1 MPIVLKGKKNNIEL
15 QVPGCSGGGSS
26 SAVSSVNGQ
35 TGDVVIDVPSKVSQL
50 ENDAG
55 YLTQHQSLDA
65 LATKEALNSG
75 LAAKQDKLTAGANI
89 TIENNVIS
97 ASGSGIGGTSNHAE
111 LSNLDFAHSGHTGF
125 ASTEDIPTKLSQLE
139 NDSQFITS
147 ASVPT
152 KVSQLANDKNYA
164 TTSQIPTKI
173 SQLDNDESYLTS
185 TTADA
190 QGYVKQTELDK
201 KQDKLTAG
209 TGIIIS
215 DNNTITATTTYT
227 LPIAGQGQLGGVA
240 LYGHKDETNVY
251 NNDFAINQSNG
262 IIEMRPAEKVISK
275 PNTMDQATYAT
286 YVRDFHLG
294 GVKLKPES
302 LLTVDDDGYID
313 VYTAGLKSEIV
324 PTNVSA
330 FTNDAGYITGE
341 AIPTVPTKVSELQ
354 NDSNFITNSDIPT
367 NVSAFTNDAGYL
379 TEHQNLDAYATKTEL
394 ATGLAEK
401 QATLT
406 AGANITI
413 ENNVISASA
422 SGGGEPDAYI
432 KSASVSG
439 NTLTLTNKDDTTVAF
454 TPSGSGSETYPYYK
468 IVNNREATE
477 TIAES
482 IDINKYTASSVSG
495 FSFYG
500 ATPATKKRLGTIVP
514 GTGLEIP
521 DNNQG
526 HLNLLTASTTQ
537 LGGVK
542 VDGSSITANNDGVIS
557 AHFDVPETPVA
568 STTQTGVVKVGDGL
582 SVAEDGT
589 LTNNVNTYIQ
599 SAFVST
605 ENNSLTLTDNSS
617 NHIIFAPSKPPTNY
631 LSSASVSGNTLTIYS
646 NSGSDI
652 VFTPSTSGGSGGSG
666 GGVSGYQFTS
676 SQTFSDTDKAR
687 LKEAFDNKNI
697 YMTIDGLSVLRI
709 MSFPNKFCY
718 IVINPNGAGN
728 NRVLVYAVDIDSN
741 RDITSSTF
749 TLFMSYYLA
758 GSNYELSGDI
768 LTSGNYSEYIS
779 FDNSWQI
786 TTDLNESNLYNA
798 KELIIFFKNTQY
810 GMTQQYYNFS
820 CDLQGNTGTTL
831 GSSFINDT
839 FRLPDTANPPSSWY
853 YDWYYNGSGIYIQ
866 NYDVDCSCV
875 LLYKT

>member
-15 QVPGCSGGGSS
+15 QVPVCSGGGSG
-26 SAVSSVNGQ
+26 VSSVNGQ
-35 TGDVVIDVPSKVSQL
+35 TGVVVLDIPSKVSEL

-55 YLTQHQSLDA
+55 YLTEHQSLDA
-65 LATKEALNSG
+65 LATKEALNNG

-139 NDSQFITS
+139 NDSEFITS
-147 ASVPT
+147 ASIPT
-152 KVSQLANDKNYA
+152 KVSQLENDKNYA

-173 SQLDNDESYLTS
+173 SQLDNDKSYLTS

-209 TGIIIS
+209 SGITIS
-215 DNNTITATTTYT
+215 ANNTITATTTYT

-240 LYGHKDETNVY
+240 LYGHKDETDVY

-275 PNTMDQATYAT
+275 PDTMDQATYAN

-294 GVKLKPES
+294 GVKLKPTS

-324 PTNVSA
+324 PTNV
-330 FTNDAGYITGE
+330 G
-341 AIPTVPTKVSELQ
+341 
-354 NDSNFITNSDIPT
+354 
-367 NVSAFTNDAGYL
+367 AFTNDAGYL

-422 SGGGEPDAYI
+422 SGGEPDAYI

-454 TPSGSGSETYPYYK
+454 TPSGGGGSETYPYYK
-468 IVNNREATE
+468 IVGNTETTE
-477 TIAES
+477 TIAQS
-482 IDINKYTASSVSG
+482 IAINKYTASGASG
-495 FSFYG
+495 FSFQG
-500 ATPATKKRLGTIVP
+500 AVPATKKRSGTIIP

-542 VDGSSITANNDGVIS
+542 VDGSSITVNDDGVIS

-605 ENNSLTLTDNSS
+605 EHNSLRLTDNSN
-617 NHIIFAPSKPPTNY
+617 NHIIFAPPKPPTNY
-631 LSSASVSGNTLTIYS
+631 LSSASVSGNTLTIHS
-646 NSGSDI
+646 NSGGDI
-652 VFTPSTSGGSGGSG
+652 VFTPSTSGGSG

-697 YMTIDGLSVLRI
+697 YMTIDGLSVLRF
-709 MSFPNKFCY
+709 MPFPNKFCY
-718 IVINPNGAGN
+718 IVINPNGAGQ

-749 TLFMSYYLA
+749 TLFMSYYLV
-758 GSNYELSGDI
+758 GSQNELSGNI
-768 LTSGNYSEYIS
+768 LTSDNYSEYIS
-779 FDNSWQI
+779 ISGNNWNITNDASNS
-786 TTDLNESNLYNA
+786 DLYNA
-798 KELIIFFKNTQY
+798 KEIYIMYMYSSYIGQSYLRFDY
-810 GMTQQYYNFS
+810 DAS
-820 CDLQGNTGTTL
+820 GTTL
-831 GSSFINDT
+831 GDRNGVEFLLDNDDVG
-839 FRLPDTANPPSSWY
+839 RLKMM
-853 YDWYYNGSGIYIQ
+853 YNGTTITFDGGTIIKIF
-866 NYDVDCSCV
+866 
-875 LLYKT
+875 YKI

>member
-15 QVPGCSGGGSS
+15 QVPVCSGGGSG
-26 SAVSSVNGQ
+26 VSSVNGQ
-35 TGDVVIDVPSKVSQL
+35 TGVVVLDIPSKVSEL

-55 YLTQHQSLDA
+55 YLTEHQSLDA
-65 LATKEALNSG
+65 LATKEALNNG

-139 NDSQFITS
+139 NDSEFITS
-147 ASVPT
+147 ASIPT
-152 KVSQLANDKNYA
+152 KVSQLENDKNYA

-173 SQLDNDESYLTS
+173 SQLDNDKSYLTS

-209 TGIIIS
+209 SGITIS

-240 LYGHKDETNVY
+240 LYGHKDETDVY

-275 PNTMDQATYAT
+275 PDTMDQATYAN

-294 GVKLKPES
+294 GVKLKPTS

-324 PTNVSA
+324 PTNV
-330 FTNDAGYITGE
+330 G
-341 AIPTVPTKVSELQ
+341 
-354 NDSNFITNSDIPT
+354 
-367 NVSAFTNDAGYL
+367 AFTNDAGYL

-422 SGGGEPDAYI
+422 SGGEPDAYI

-454 TPSGSGSETYPYYK
+454 TPSGGGGSETYPYYK
-468 IVNNREATE
+468 IVGNTETTE
-477 TIAES
+477 TIAQS
-482 IDINKYTASSVSG
+482 IAINKYTASGASG
-495 FSFYG
+495 FSFQG
-500 ATPATKKRLGTIVP
+500 AVPATKKRSGTIIP

-542 VDGSSITANNDGVIS
+542 VDGSSITVNDDGVIS

-605 ENNSLTLTDNSS
+605 EHNSLRLTDNSN
-617 NHIIFAPSKPPTNY
+617 NHIIFAPPKPPTNY
-631 LSSASVSGNTLTIYS
+631 LSSASVSGNTLTIHS
-646 NSGSDI
+646 NSGGDI
-652 VFTPSTSGGSGGSG
+652 VFTPSTSGGSG

-697 YMTIDGLSVLRI
+697 YMTIDGLSVLRF
-709 MSFPNKFCY
+709 MPFPNKFCY
-718 IVINPNGAGN
+718 IVINPNGAGQ

-749 TLFMSYYLA
+749 TLFMSYYLV
-758 GSNYELSGDI
+758 GSQNELSGNI
-768 LTSGNYSEYIS
+768 LTSDNYSEYIS
-779 FDNSWQI
+779 ISGNNWNITNDASNS
-786 TTDLNESNLYNA
+786 DLYNA
-798 KELIIFFKNTQY
+798 KEIYIMYMYSSYIGQSYLRFDY
-810 GMTQQYYNFS
+810 DAS
-820 CDLQGNTGTTL
+820 GTTL
-831 GSSFINDT
+831 GDRNGVEFLLDNDDVG
-839 FRLPDTANPPSSWY
+839 RLKMM
-853 YDWYYNGSGIYIQ
+853 YNGTTITFDGGTIIKIF
-866 NYDVDCSCV
+866 
-875 LLYKT
+875 YKI

>member
-1 MPIVLKGKKNNIEL
+1 MPIVLKGKKDNIEL
-15 QVPGCSGGGSS
+15 KVPGCSGGEG
-26 SAVSSVNGQ
+26 AVVSVNGQ
-35 TGDVVIDVPSKVSQL
+35 TGIVVLDIPSKVSEL

-55 YLTQHQSLDA
+55 YLTEHQSLDT
-65 LATKEALNSG
+65 LATKEALNDG

-139 NDSQFITS
+139 NDSAFITS

-152 KVSQLANDKNYA
+152 KVSELQNDKNYA

-173 SQLDNDESYLTS
+173 SQLDNDENYLTS

-190 QGYVKQTELDK
+190 QGYVREAELNK
-201 KQDKLTAG
+201 KQDKLIAG
-209 TGIIIS
+209 SGITIS

-240 LYGHKDETNVY
+240 LYGYKDETDVY
-251 NNDFAINQSNG
+251 KNDFTINQSNG
-262 IIEMRPAEKVISK
+262 IIEMRPAEKIISK
-275 PNTMDQATYAT
+275 PDTMDQAGYAN
-286 YVRDFHLG
+286 YVKNFHLG

-324 PTNVSA
+324 PTNVGA
-330 FTNDAGYITGE
+330 FTNDAGYITEE
-341 AIPTVPTKVSELQ
+341 AIPTVPTKVSELE

-367 NVSAFTNDAGYL
+367 NVSYFTNDAGYL

-394 ATGLAEK
+394 ATGLAGK

-413 ENNVISASA
+413 ENNVISAS
-422 SGGGEPDAYI
+422 GGSGEPDAYI

-439 NTLTLTNKDDTTVAF
+439 NTLTLTNKDDTTVVF
-454 TPSGSGSETYPYYK
+454 TPSGGGGSTTYPYYK
-468 IVNNREATE
+468 IVDYTE
-477 TIAES
+477 TTETNAGYIN
-482 IDINKYTASSVSG
+482 INKYTAQSASG
-495 FSFYG
+495 FSFSE
-500 ATPATKKRLGTIVP
+500 AIPATKKRFGTIVP

-542 VDGSSITANNDGVIS
+542 VDGSSITVNDDGVIS

-605 ENNSLTLTDNSS
+605 ENNSLRLVDNSYKE
-617 NHIIFAPSKPPTNY
+617 IIFAPPKPPTIY
-631 LSSASVSGNTLTIYS
+631 LSSASVSGNTLTIH
-646 NSGSDI
+646 NSSGEDI
-652 VFTPSTSGGSGGSG
+652 VFMPSTSGGSG
-666 GGVSGYQFTS
+666 GGVSGYAFTT

-697 YMTIDGLSVLRI
+697 YMTIDRFSVLRF

-718 IVINPNGAGN
+718 IVMNPNGAGY
-728 NRVLVYAVDIDSN
+728 NRVFVYAVDIDSN
-741 RDITSSTF
+741 RNITSSTF
-749 TLFMSYYLA
+749 TLLMSYYLV
-758 GSNYELSGDI
+758 GSQYEPSGDI
-768 LTSGNYSEYIS
+768 LTSNNYSEYIS

-786 TTDLNESNLYNA
+786 TTDLNDSNLYNA

-810 GMTQQYYNFS
+810 GATQQYYNFS

-831 GSSFINDT
+831 GSSFINEI

-853 YDWYYNGSGIYIQ
+853 YDWYYAGSGIEIL
-866 NYDVDCSCV
+866 NRDVDCSCV

>member
-15 QVPGCSGGGSS
+15 QVPGCSGGEG
-26 SAVSSVNGQ
+26 AVTSVNGQ
-35 TGDVVIDVPSKVSQL
+35 TGVVVLDIPSKVSEL

-55 YLTQHQSLDA
+55 YLTEHQSLDA
-65 LATKEALNSG
+65 LATKEALNDG

-125 ASTEDIPTKLSQLE
+125 ASTEDIPRKLSQLE
-139 NDSQFITS
+139 NDSEFITS

-152 KVSQLANDKNYA
+152 KVSQLENDKNYA

-209 TGIIIS
+209 SGITIS

-227 LPIAGQGQLGGVA
+227 LPIAGQGKLGGVA
-240 LYGHKDETNVY
+240 LYGHKDETDVY

-275 PNTMDQATYAT
+275 PDTMDQATYAN

-294 GVKLKPES
+294 GVKLKPTS

-324 PTNVSA
+324 PTNVGA
-330 FTNDAGYITGE
+330 FTNDAGYITE
-341 AIPTVPTKVSELQ
+341 KAIPTVPTKVSELE

-367 NVSAFTNDAGYL
+367 NVSYFTNDAGYL

-394 ATGLAEK
+394 TTGLAEK

-413 ENNVISASA
+413 ENNVISASGG
-422 SGGGEPDAYI
+422 GGGEPDAYI

-454 TPSGSGSETYPYYK
+454 TPSGGGGSETYPYYK
-468 IVNNREATE
+468 IVGNTETTE
-477 TIAES
+477 TIAQS
-482 IDINKYTASSVSG
+482 ISINKYTASGASG
-495 FSFYG
+495 FSFQG
-500 ATPATKKRLGTIVP
+500 AVPATKKRSGTIIP

-542 VDGSSITANNDGVIS
+542 VDGSSITANDDGVIS
-557 AHFDVPETPVA
+557 AHFDIPETPVA

-589 LTNNVNTYIQ
+589 LTNNVNTYIK

-605 ENNSLTLTDNSS
+605 QDNSLTLTDNSS
-617 NHIIFAPSKPPTNY
+617 NHIIFAPPKPPTNY
-631 LSSASVSGNTLTIYS
+631 LSSASVSGNTLTIHS
-646 NSGSDI
+646 NSGGDI
-652 VFTPSTSGGSGGSG
+652 VFTPSTSGGSGG
-666 GGVSGYQFTS
+666 GVSGYHFTT
-676 SQTFSDTDKAR
+676 SQTFSDADKAR

-697 YMTIDGLSVLRI
+697 YMTIDGLSVLRF
-709 MSFPNKFCY
+709 MPFPNKFCY
-718 IVINPNGAGN
+718 IVINPNGVGY

-749 TLFMSYYLA
+749 TLFMSYYLV
-758 GSNYELSGDI
+758 SSQNELSGNI
-768 LTSGNYSEYIS
+768 LTSDNYSEYIS
-779 FDNSWQI
+779 VSGNDWNITNDVSNS
-786 TTDLNESNLYNA
+786 ELYNA
-798 KELIIFFKNTQY
+798 KEIYIMYMY
-810 GMTQQYYNFS
+810 GSYIGQSYLRFDYDAS
-820 CDLQGNTGTTL
+820 GTTL
-831 GSSFINDT
+831 GDRNGVEFLLDNDDVG
-839 FRLPDTANPPSSWY
+839 RLKMM
-853 YDWYYNGSGIYIQ
+853 YNGTTITFDGGTIIKI
-866 NYDVDCSCV
+866 
-875 LLYKT
+875 LYKT

>member
-15 QVPGCSGGGSS
+15 QVPVCSGGGSG
-26 SAVSSVNGQ
+26 VSSVNGQ
-35 TGDVVIDVPSKVSQL
+35 TGAVVLDIPSKVSEL

-55 YLTQHQSLDA
+55 YLTEHQSLDA
-65 LATKEALNSG
+65 LATKEALNDG

-125 ASTEDIPTKLSQLE
+125 ASTEDIPRKLSQLE
-139 NDSQFITS
+139 NDSEFITS

-152 KVSQLANDKNYA
+152 KVSQLENDKNYA

-209 TGIIIS
+209 SGITIS

-227 LPIAGQGQLGGVA
+227 LPIAGQGKLGGVA
-240 LYGHKDETNVY
+240 LYGHKDETDVY

-275 PNTMDQATYAT
+275 PDTMDQATYAN

-294 GVKLKPES
+294 GVKLKPTS

-324 PTNVSA
+324 PTNVS
-330 FTNDAGYITGE
+330 Y
-341 AIPTVPTKVSELQ
+341 
-354 NDSNFITNSDIPT
+354 
-367 NVSAFTNDAGYL
+367 FTNDAGYL

-454 TPSGSGSETYPYYK
+454 TPSGGGGSETYPYYK
-468 IVNNREATE
+468 IVGNTETTE
-477 TIAES
+477 TIAQS
-482 IDINKYTASSVSG
+482 IAINKYTASGTSG
-495 FSFYG
+495 FSFQG
-500 ATPATKKRLGTIVP
+500 AVPATKKRSGTIIP

-542 VDGSSITANNDGVIS
+542 VDGSSITVNDDGVIS

-589 LTNNVNTYIQ
+589 LTNNVNTYIK
-599 SAFVST
+599 SALVNT
-605 ENNSLTLTDNSS
+605 QDNSLTLTDNSS
-617 NHIIFAPSKPPTNY
+617 NHIIFAPPKPPTNY
-631 LSSASVSGNTLTIYS
+631 LSSASVSGNTLTIHP
-646 NSGSDI
+646 NSGGDI
-652 VFTPSTSGGSGGSG
+652 VFTPSTSGGSGG
-666 GGVSGYQFTS
+666 GVGGYQFKT

-697 YMTIDGLSVLRI
+697 YMTIDGLSVLRF

-728 NRVLVYAVDIDSN
+728 NRVLIYAVDIDSN

-758 GSNYELSGDI
+758 GSQNELSGNI
-768 LTSGNYSEYIS
+768 LTSDNYSEYIS
-779 FDNSWQI
+779 VSGNDWNITSDASNS
-786 TTDLNESNLYNA
+786 DLYNA
-798 KELIIFFKNTQY
+798 KEIYIMYMYSSYIGQSYLRFDY
-810 GMTQQYYNFS
+810 DAS
-820 CDLQGNTGTTL
+820 GTTL
-831 GSSFINDT
+831 GDRNGVEFLLDNDDVG
-839 FRLPDTANPPSSWY
+839 RLKMM
-853 YDWYYNGSGIYIQ
+853 YNGTTITFDAGTIIKIF
-866 NYDVDCSCV
+866 
-875 LLYKT
+875 YKT

>member
-15 QVPGCSGGGSS
+15 QVPVCSGGGSG
-26 SAVSSVNGQ
+26 VSSVNGQ
-35 TGDVVIDVPSKVSQL
+35 TGVVVLDIPSKVSEL

-55 YLTQHQSLDA
+55 YLTEHQSLDA
-65 LATKEALNSG
+65 LATKEALNDG

-139 NDSQFITS
+139 NDSEFITS
-147 ASVPT
+147 ASIPT
-152 KVSQLANDKNYA
+152 KVSQLENDKSYA

-209 TGIIIS
+209 SGIIIS
-215 DNNTITATTTYT
+215 DNNTITASTTYT

-240 LYGHKDETNVY
+240 LYGYKDETDVY

-275 PNTMDQATYAT
+275 PDTMDWASYAN

-294 GVKLKPES
+294 GVKLKPTS

-324 PTNVSA
+324 PTNVGA

-341 AIPTVPTKVSELQ
+341 AIPTVPTKVSELE

-367 NVSAFTNDAGYL
+367 NVSYFTNDAGYL

-394 ATGLAEK
+394 ATGLDGK

-422 SGGGEPDAYI
+422 SGGEPDAYI

-454 TPSGSGSETYPYYK
+454 TPSGGGGSQTYPYYK
-468 IVNNREATE
+468 IVNYTEATE
-477 TIAES
+477 TSADS
-482 IDINKYTASSVSG
+482 ISINKYIDAGSASG
-495 FSFYG
+495 FGITG
-500 ATPATKKRLGTIVP
+500 AMPATKKRLGTIVP

-542 VDGSSITANNDGVIS
+542 VDGSSITANDDGVIS
-557 AHFDVPETPVA
+557 AHFDIPETPVA

-605 ENNSLTLTDNSS
+605 EDNSLTLTDNSN
-617 NHIIFAPSKPPTNY
+617 NHIIFAPPKPPTNY
-631 LSSASVSGNTLTIYS
+631 LSSASVSGNTLTIHS
-646 NSGSDI
+646 NSGGDI
-652 VFTPSTSGGSGGSG
+652 VFTPSTSGGSGG
-666 GGVSGYQFTS
+666 GVSGYHFTT

-697 YMTIDGLSVLRI
+697 YMTIDGLSVLRF

-749 TLFMSYYLA
+749 TLFMSYYLV
-758 GSNYELSGDI
+758 GSQNELSGNI
-768 LTSGNYSEYIS
+768 LTSDNYSEYIS
-779 FDNSWQI
+779 VGGNDWNI
-786 TTDLNESNLYNA
+786 TYDASSSDLYNA
-798 KELIIFFKNTQY
+798 KEIYIMYMYSSYIGQSYLRFDY
-810 GMTQQYYNFS
+810 DAS
-820 CDLQGNTGTTL
+820 GTTL
-831 GSSFINDT
+831 GDRNGVEFLLDNDDVG
-839 FRLPDTANPPSSWY
+839 RIKIM
-853 YDWYYNGSGIYIQ
+853 YNGTTITFDGGTIIKI
-866 NYDVDCSCV
+866 
-875 LLYKT
+875 LYKI

>member
-313 VYTAGLKSEIV
+313 IYTAGLKSEIV

-454 TPSGSGSETYPYYK
+454 TPSGGGGGS
-468 IVNNREATE
+468 
-477 TIAES
+477 
-482 IDINKYTASSVSG
+482 YTLPQAS
-495 FSFYG
+495 Y
-500 ATPATKKRLGTIVP
+500 
-514 GTGLEIP
+514 
-521 DNNQG
+521 
-526 HLNLLTASTTQ
+526 ST

-542 VDGSSITANNDGVIS
+542 VVSNTSPYNNYDIGRITISDNGVLYIKDELDERPNDLGEGKQYALLFIGKDISGGTNYQRRVPYIRQQGDYYPLPFRAGTAINISNQGIISVDTTQVSANNGI
-557 AHFDVPETPVA
+557 P
-568 STTQTGVVKVGDGL
+568 
-582 SVAEDGT
+582 
-589 LTNNVNTYIQ
+589 
-599 SAFVST
+599 
-605 ENNSLTLTDNSS
+605 
-617 NHIIFAPSKPPTNY
+617 
-631 LSSASVSGNTLTIYS
+631 
-646 NSGSDI
+646 
-652 VFTPSTSGGSGGSG
+652 SG
-666 GGVSGYQFTS
+666 GGYPQILIKNTVKDYDTS
-676 SQTFSDTDKAR
+676 WSSLPD
-687 LKEAFDNKNI
+687 LLNYYGI
-697 YMTIDGLSVLRI
+697 GS
-709 MSFPNKFCY
+709 
-718 IVINPNGAGN
+718 
-728 NRVLVYAVDIDSN
+728 SN
-741 RDITSSTF
+741 WS
-749 TLFMSYYLA
+749 
-758 GSNYELSGDI
+758 
-768 LTSGNYSEYIS
+768 
-779 FDNSWQI
+779 I
-786 TTDLNESNLYNA
+786 TTSLYEGNLYNA
-798 KELIIFFKNTQY
+798 KELVIFWQDNGSNRHQTY
-810 GMTQQYYNFS
+810 LNVGSDYS
-820 CDLQGNTGTTL
+820 GNSGLTW
-831 GSSFINDT
+831 GSSNWLNASIYLD
-839 FRLPDTANPPSSWY
+839 S
-853 YDWYYNGSGIYIQ
+853 YDDYNGAYIT
-866 NYDVDCSCV
+866 YDGSSVSASNCSIDAIC
-875 LLYKT
+875 YKT

>member
-15 QVPGCSGGGSS
+15 QVPVCSGGGSG
-26 SAVSSVNGQ
+26 VSSVNGQ
-35 TGDVVIDVPSKVSQL
+35 TGVVVLDIPSKVSEL

-55 YLTQHQSLDA
+55 YLTEHQSLDV
-65 LATKEALNSG
+65 LATKEALNDG

-125 ASTEDIPTKLSQLE
+125 ASTEDIPRKLSQLE
-139 NDSQFITS
+139 
-147 ASVPT
+147 
-152 KVSQLANDKNYA
+152 NDKNYA

-173 SQLDNDESYLTS
+173 SQLDNDKSYLTS

-209 TGIIIS
+209 SGITIS

-227 LPIAGQGQLGGVA
+227 LPIAGQGKLGGVA
-240 LYGHKDETNVY
+240 LYGHKDETDVY

-275 PNTMDQATYAT
+275 PDTMDQATYAN

-294 GVKLKPES
+294 GVKLKPTS

-324 PTNVSA
+324 PTNVS
-330 FTNDAGYITGE
+330 Y
-341 AIPTVPTKVSELQ
+341 
-354 NDSNFITNSDIPT
+354 
-367 NVSAFTNDAGYL
+367 FTNDAGYL

-413 ENNVISASA
+413 ENNVISASG
-422 SGGGEPDAYI
+422 GGGEPDAYI

-454 TPSGSGSETYPYYK
+454 TPSGGGGSETYPYYK
-468 IVNNREATE
+468 IVGNTETTE
-477 TIAES
+477 TIAQS
-482 IDINKYTASSVSG
+482 ININKYTASGASG
-495 FSFYG
+495 FSFQG
-500 ATPATKKRLGTIVP
+500 AVPATKKRSGTIIP

-542 VDGSSITANNDGVIS
+542 VDGSSITVNDDGVIS

-605 ENNSLTLTDNSS
+605 QDNSLTLTDNSS
-617 NHIIFAPSKPPTNY
+617 NHIIFAPPKPPTNY
-631 LSSASVSGNTLTIYS
+631 LSGASVSGNTLTIHS
-646 NSGSDI
+646 NSGGDI
-652 VFTPSTSGGSGGSG
+652 VFTPSTSGGSGG
-666 GGVSGYQFTS
+666 GVSGYQFTT

-697 YMTIDGLSVLRI
+697 YMTIDGFTVLRF

-728 NRVLVYAVDIDSN
+728 NRVFVYAVDIDSN

-749 TLFMSYYLA
+749 TLFMSYYLV
-758 GSNYELSGDI
+758 GSQNELSGNI
-768 LTSGNYSEYIS
+768 LTSDNYSEYIS
-779 FDNSWQI
+779 VSGNDWNITYDASNS
-786 TTDLNESNLYNA
+786 DLYNA
-798 KELIIFFKNTQY
+798 KEIYIMYMYSSYIGQSYLRFDY
-810 GMTQQYYNFS
+810 DAS
-820 CDLQGNTGTTL
+820 GTTL
-831 GSSFINDT
+831 GDRNGVEFLLDNDDVD
-839 FRLPDTANPPSSWY
+839 RVKMM
-853 YDWYYNGSGIYIQ
+853 YNGTTITFDGGTILKI
-866 NYDVDCSCV
+866 
-875 LLYKT
+875 LYKT

>member
-1 MPIVLKGKKNNIEL
+1 MPIVLKGKKDNIEL
-15 QVPGCSGGGSS
+15 KVPGCSGGEG
-26 SAVSSVNGQ
+26 AVVSVNGQ
-35 TGDVVIDVPSKVSQL
+35 TGIVVLDIPSKVSEL

-55 YLTQHQSLDA
+55 YLTEHQSLDA
-65 LATKEALNSG
+65 LATKEALNDG

-139 NDSQFITS
+139 NDSAFITS

-152 KVSQLANDKNYA
+152 KVSELQNDKNYA
-164 TTSQIPTKI
+164 TTSQIPTKV

-185 TTADA
+185 TSADA

-209 TGIIIS
+209 SGITIS

-240 LYGHKDETNVY
+240 LYGHKDETDVY
-251 NNDFAINQSNG
+251 SNDFTINQSNG
-262 IIEMRPAEKVISK
+262 IIEMRPAEKVPSK
-275 PNTMDQATYAT
+275 PDTMDQASYAN

-294 GVKLKPES
+294 GVKLKPTS

-324 PTNVSA
+324 PTNVGA
-330 FTNDAGYITGE
+330 FTNDAGYITEE

-454 TPSGSGSETYPYYK
+454 TPSGGGGSETYPYYK
-468 IVNNREATE
+468 IVNYIEATE
-477 TIAES
+477 TSADGIA
-482 IDINKYTASSVSG
+482 INKYTSAGSASG
-495 FSFYG
+495 FSLYG
-500 ATPATKKRLGTIVP
+500 AVPATKKRLGTIAP

-542 VDGSSITANNDGVIS
+542 VDGSSITVNDDGVIS

-589 LTNNVNTYIQ
+589 LTNNVNTYIK

-605 ENNSLTLTDNSS
+605 EENSLRLTDNS
-617 NHIIFAPSKPPTNY
+617 NNQIIFAPPKPPTNY
-631 LSSASVSGNTLTIYS
+631 LSGASVSGNTLTIFQ
-646 NSGSDI
+646 NSGGNI
-652 VFTPSTSGGSGGSG
+652 VFTPSTSGGSGG
-666 GGVSGYQFTS
+666 GVSGYHFTT
-676 SQTFSDTDKAR
+676 SQIFSDADKAH
-687 LKEAFDNKNI
+687 LQEIYTNQNI
-697 YMTIDGLSVLRI
+697 YMTIDNDTVVRVFSMGAKRAFATLH
-709 MSFPNKFCY
+709 C
-718 IVINPNGAGN
+718 NGN
-728 NRVLVYAVDIDSN
+728 TDTTVKVYTVDISN
-741 RDITSSTF
+741 DGSITSSSF
-749 TLFMSYYLA
+749 SFLLNYYLV
-758 GSNYELSGDI
+758 GSNYSISADL
-768 LTSGNYSEYIS
+768 LTSENWMQYIS
-779 FDNSWQI
+779 ISGNDWNATNDASNS
-786 TTDLNESNLYNA
+786 DLYNA
-798 KELIIFFKNTQY
+798 KEMIIVY
-810 GMTQQYYNFS
+810 MHSSYIQQSYLRFDYDAS
-820 CDLQGNTGTTL
+820 GTTL
-831 GSSFINDT
+831 GDRNNVQFILDND
-839 FRLPDTANPPSSWY
+839 DVDKVIMS
-853 YDWYYNGSGIYIQ
+853 YNGVSVDVSGGIIIKIF
-866 NYDVDCSCV
+866 
-875 LLYKT
+875 YKT

>member
-15 QVPGCSGGGSS
+15 QVPGCSGGGSG
-26 SAVSSVNGQ
+26 VSSVNGQ
-35 TGDVVIDVPSKVSQL
+35 TGVVVLDIPSKVSEL

-65 LATKEALNSG
+65 LATKEALNNG

-97 ASGSGIGGTSNHAE
+97 ASSSGIGGTSNHAE

-173 SQLDNDESYLTS
+173 SQLDNDENYLTS
-185 TTADA
+185 TTANA
-190 QGYVKQTELDK
+190 QGYVKKAELDK

-209 TGIIIS
+209 SGITIS
-215 DNNTITATTTYT
+215 ENNIITASTTYT
-227 LPIAGQGQLGGVA
+227 LPIAGQGQLGGVS
-240 LYGHKDETNVY
+240 LYGHKGETNVY

-275 PNTMDQATYAT
+275 PDTMDQASYAN

-294 GVKLKPES
+294 GVKLKPTS

-324 PTNVSA
+324 PTNVSS
-330 FTNDAGYITGE
+330 FTNDAGYITEE

-454 TPSGSGSETYPYYK
+454 TPSGGSSLPAPQYEFDLLYYK
-468 IVNNREATE
+468 
-477 TIAES
+477 
-482 IDINKYTASSVSG
+482 
-495 FSFYG
+495 
-500 ATPATKKRLGTIVP
+500 
-514 GTGLEIP
+514 
-521 DNNQG
+521 
-526 HLNLLTASTTQ
+526 
-537 LGGVK
+537 
-542 VDGSSITANNDGVIS
+542 
-557 AHFDVPETPVA
+557 
-568 STTQTGVVKVGDGL
+568 
-582 SVAEDGT
+582 
-589 LTNNVNTYIQ
+589 
-599 SAFVST
+599 
-605 ENNSLTLTDNSS
+605 NNSVQWANIYT
-617 NHIIFAPSKPPTNY
+617 IFSDHGLDIGALSKIKWNAKEP
-631 LSSASVSGNTLTIYS
+631 
-646 NSGSDI
+646 
-652 VFTPSTSGGSGGSG
+652 
-666 GGVSGYQFTS
+666 TS
-676 SQTFSDTDKAR
+676 S
-687 LKEAFDNKNI
+687 E
-697 YMTIDGLSVLRI
+697 
-709 MSFPNKFCY
+709 
-718 IVINPNGAGN
+718 
-728 NRVLVYAVDIDSN
+728 
-741 RDITSSTF
+741 
-749 TLFMSYYLA
+749 
-758 GSNYELSGDI
+758 
-768 LTSGNYSEYIS
+768 
-779 FDNSWQI
+779 
-786 TTDLNESNLYNA
+786 LYNA
-798 KELIIFFKNTQY
+798 KELAFIIKNTNEEY
-810 GMTQQYYNFS
+810 ASFYYNFS
-820 CDLQGNTGTTL
+820 FFNSIWGETTL
-831 GSSFINDT
+831 GQSWSNINFYYQVGNET
-839 FRLPDTANPPSSWY
+839 GFWY
-853 YDWYYNGSGIYIQ
+853 YDGSQLVFPADKQPIL
-866 NYDVDCSCV
+866 VA
-875 LLYKT
+875 YKI

>member
-15 QVPGCSGGGSS
+15 QVPVCSGGGSG
-26 SAVSSVNGQ
+26 VSSVNGQ
-35 TGDVVIDVPSKVSQL
+35 TGVVVLDIPSKVSEL

-55 YLTQHQSLDA
+55 YLTEHQSLDA
-65 LATKEALNSG
+65 LATKEALNNG

-125 ASTEDIPTKLSQLE
+125 ASTEDIPTKVSQLE
-139 NDSQFITS
+139 
-147 ASVPT
+147 
-152 KVSQLANDKNYA
+152 NDKNYA

-173 SQLDNDESYLTS
+173 SQLDNDKSYLTS

-209 TGIIIS
+209 SGIIIS

-227 LPIAGQGQLGGVA
+227 LPIAGQGKLGGVA
-240 LYGHKDETNVY
+240 LYGHKDETDVY

-275 PNTMDQATYAT
+275 PDTMDQATYAN

-294 GVKLKPES
+294 GVKLKPTS

-324 PTNVSA
+324 PTNVS
-330 FTNDAGYITGE
+330 Y
-341 AIPTVPTKVSELQ
+341 
-354 NDSNFITNSDIPT
+354 
-367 NVSAFTNDAGYL
+367 FTNDAGYL

-454 TPSGSGSETYPYYK
+454 TPSGGGGSETYPYYK
-468 IVNNREATE
+468 IVDYTEATE
-477 TIAES
+477 TNASS
-482 IDINKYTASSVSG
+482 IYINKYIDAGSASG
-495 FSFYG
+495 FSFQE
-500 ATPATKKRLGTIVP
+500 AMPATKKRLGTIAP

-542 VDGSSITANNDGVIS
+542 VDGSSITVNDNGVIS

-589 LTNNVNTYIQ
+589 LTNNVNTYIK

-605 ENNSLTLTDNSS
+605 EGNSLTLTDNSY
-617 NHIIFAPSKPPTNY
+617 NQIIFAPPKPPTNY
-631 LSSASVSGNTLTIYS
+631 LSSASVSGNTLTIHS
-646 NSGSDI
+646 NSGGDI
-652 VFTPSTSGGSGGSG
+652 VFTPSTSGGSG

-697 YMTIDGLSVLRI
+697 YMTIDGLTVLRF
-709 MSFPNKFCY
+709 MPFPNKFCY
-718 IVINPNGAGN
+718 IVINPNGAGY

-749 TLFMSYYLA
+749 TLFMSYYLV
-758 GSNYELSGDI
+758 GSQNELPGTI
-768 LTSGNYSEYIS
+768 LTSDNYSDYIS

-810 GMTQQYYNFS
+810 GVTQQYYNFS

-839 FRLPDTANPPSSWY
+839 FRLPNTANPPSQWY
-853 YDWYYNGSGIYIQ
+853 YDWYYTGSGIYIA

>member
-15 QVPGCSGGGSS
+15 QVPGCSGGEG
-26 SAVSSVNGQ
+26 AVTSVNGQ
-35 TGDVVIDVPSKVSQL
+35 TGVVVLDIPSKVSEL

-55 YLTQHQSLDA
+55 YLTEHQSLDA
-65 LATKEALNSG
+65 LATKEALNDG

-139 NDSQFITS
+139 NDSEFITS
-147 ASVPT
+147 ASIPT

-173 SQLDNDESYLTS
+173 SQLDNDKSYLTS

-209 TGIIIS
+209 SGIIIS

-275 PNTMDQATYAT
+275 PDTMDQAAYAN

-294 GVKLKPES
+294 GVKLKPTS

-324 PTNVSA
+324 PTNVS
-330 FTNDAGYITGE
+330 Y
-341 AIPTVPTKVSELQ
+341 
-354 NDSNFITNSDIPT
+354 
-367 NVSAFTNDAGYL
+367 FTNDAGYL

-413 ENNVISASA
+413 ENNVISAS
-422 SGGGEPDAYI
+422 GGGGGSEPDAYI

-454 TPSGSGSETYPYYK
+454 TPSGGGLENLTDTTEGGLKSKDASSAGKDSLAIGYNAKAPK
-468 IVNNREATE
+468 IFSFAFGKQAEVVDVNNDNNASGIAIGHLCTSNSCGGVAIGYVSKAYARGKMNSGQCNMAIGYECKAGVE
-477 TIAES
+477 GKGDSYNLALNYATIAQGNS
-482 IDINKYTASSVSG
+482 SLACGQNTKTLGSYGSFAQGRSTTATHASQHVE
-495 FSFYG
+495 
-500 ATPATKKRLGTIVP
+500 GTFNI
-514 GTGLEIP
+514 L
-521 DNNQG
+521 D
-526 HLNLLTASTTQ
+526 ASTEQAYNKGTY
-537 LGGVK
+537 
-542 VDGSSITANNDGVIS
+542 
-557 AHFDVPETPVA
+557 AHI
-568 STTQTGVVKVGDGL
+568 VGN
-582 SVAEDGT
+582 GT
-589 LTNNVNTYIQ
+589 
-599 SAFVST
+599 S
-605 ENNSLTLTDNSS
+605 
-617 NHIIFAPSKPPTNY
+617 
-631 LSSASVSGNTLTIYS
+631 SSALSNAYTLDWQGN
-646 NSGSDI
+646 G
-652 VFTPSTSGGSGGSG
+652 
-666 GGVSGYQFTS
+666 
-676 SQTFSDTDKAR
+676 TF
-687 LKEAFDNKNI
+687 
-697 YMTIDGLSVLRI
+697 
-709 MSFPNKFCY
+709 
-718 IVINPNGAGN
+718 AGT
-728 NRVLVYAVDIDSN
+728 
-741 RDITSSTF
+741 ITSSTGADYAEF
-749 TLFMSYYLA
+749 FEWMDGNPDNEDRIGYIVALNGNKIELANSVDDVLGICSGTAMVLGDSAEWNWNKRYLTDDFGRVLYSDYNIEHPA
-758 GSNYELSGDI
+758 TYDNEGEI
-768 LTSGNYSEYIS
+768 LDDAWTEHIHVPTPNPAYDASQTYIRRSERPE
-779 FDNSWQI
+779 WQI
-786 TTDLNESNLYNA
+786 VGLMGKLYVRDNGTCVVNGYAGVSNGIAIKSDN
-798 KELIIFFKNTQY
+798 KTNMRVMERV
-810 GMTQQYYNFS
+810 
-820 CDLQGNTGTTL
+820 
-831 GSSFINDT
+831 NDT
-839 FRLPDTANPPSSWY
+839 VIR
-853 YDWYYNGSGIYIQ
+853 
-866 NYDVDCSCV
+866 V
-875 LLYKT
+875 LLK

>member
-15 QVPGCSGGGSS
+15 QVPGCSGGGGSGG
-26 SAVSSVNGQ
+26 VSSVNGQ
-35 TGDVVIDVPSKVSQL
+35 TGDVVIDVPSKVSEL

-65 LATKEALNSG
+65 LATKEALNNG

-97 ASGSGIGGTSNHAE
+97 ASGSGIGGTSNHSE

-125 ASTEDIPTKLSQLE
+125 ASTEDIPTKLSQLQ

-173 SQLDNDESYLTS
+173 SQLDNDKSYLTS

-209 TGIIIS
+209 SGIIIS

-251 NNDFAINQSNG
+251 SNDFTINQSNG

-275 PNTMDQATYAT
+275 PDTMDQATYT
-286 YVRDFHLG
+286 NYVKDFHLG
-294 GVKLKPES
+294 GIKLKPTS

-324 PTNVSA
+324 PTNVGA
-330 FTNDAGYITGE
+330 FTNDAGYITQE

-413 ENNVISASA
+413 ENNVISAS
-422 SGGGEPDAYI
+422 GGGSEPDAYI

-439 NTLTLTNKDDTTVAF
+439 NTLTLTNKDNTTVAF
-454 TPSGSGSETYPYYK
+454 TPSGGGGLENLTD
-468 IVNNREATE
+468 T
-477 TIAES
+477 AEGGLKGK
-482 IDINKYTASSVSG
+482 DASSAGRYSLAIGYSAKAPQIYSLAFGWKAEV
-495 FSFYG
+495 
-500 ATPATKKRLGTIVP
+500 V
-514 GTGLEIP
+514 
-521 DNNQG
+521 N
-526 HLNLLTASTTQ
+526 
-537 LGGVK
+537 
-542 VDGSSITANNDGVIS
+542 ANNDNSDGGIAIGHLCTSNSCGGVAIGVDS
-557 AHFDVPETPVA
+557 KAYSRGRMNSGECNMAIGHRCKAGVDGKSDSYNIALNNTTIAQGNSSLACGQDTKTLGSYGSFAQGRSTTATHASQHVEGTFNILDA
-568 STTQTGVVKVGDGL
+568 STEEAYNKGTYAHIVGNGTSPSAL
-582 SVAEDGT
+582 SNAYTLDWQGNGT
-589 LTNNVNTYIQ
+589 
-599 SAFVST
+599 
-605 ENNSLTLTDNSS
+605 
-617 NHIIFAPSKPPTNY
+617 FAGT
-631 LSSASVSGNTLTIYS
+631 
-646 NSGSDI
+646 
-652 VFTPSTSGGSGGSG
+652 
-666 GGVSGYQFTS
+666 
-676 SQTFSDTDKAR
+676 
-687 LKEAFDNKNI
+687 
-697 YMTIDGLSVLRI
+697 
-709 MSFPNKFCY
+709 
-718 IVINPNGAGN
+718 
-728 NRVLVYAVDIDSN
+728 
-741 RDITSSTF
+741 ITSSTGADYAEF
-749 TLFMSYYLA
+749 FEWMDGNPDNEDRIGYIVALNGNKIELANSVDDVLGICSGTAMVLGDSAEWNWNKRYLTDDFGRVLYSDYNIEHPA
-758 GSNYELSGDI
+758 TYDNEGEI
-768 LTSGNYSEYIS
+768 LDDAWTEHIHVPTPNPAYDASKTYIRRSERPE
-779 FDNSWQI
+779 WQI
-786 TTDLNESNLYNA
+786 VGLMGKLYVRDNGTCVVNGYAGVSNGIAIKSDN
-798 KELIIFFKNTQY
+798 KTNMRVMER
-810 GMTQQYYNFS
+810 
-820 CDLQGNTGTTL
+820 
-831 GSSFINDT
+831 INDT
-839 FRLPDTANPPSSWY
+839 VIR
-853 YDWYYNGSGIYIQ
+853 
-866 NYDVDCSCV
+866 V
-875 LLYKT
+875 LLK

>member
-15 QVPGCSGGGSS
+15 QVPGCSGGGSG
-26 SAVSSVNGQ
+26 VTSVNGQ
-35 TGDVVIDVPSKVSQL
+35 TGVVVLDIPSKVSEL

-55 YLTQHQSLDA
+55 YLTEHQSLDA
-65 LATKEALNSG
+65 LATKEALNDG

-125 ASTEDIPTKLSQLE
+125 ASTEDIPTKLSQLA
-139 NDSQFITS
+139 NDSEFITS
-147 ASVPT
+147 ASIPT
-152 KVSQLANDKNYA
+152 KVSQLENDKNYA

-173 SQLDNDESYLTS
+173 SQLDNDKSYLTS

-209 TGIIIS
+209 SGITIS

-240 LYGHKDETNVY
+240 LYGHKDETDVY
-251 NNDFAINQSNG
+251 SNDFAINQSNG

-275 PNTMDQATYAT
+275 PDTMDQAAYAN

-294 GVKLKPES
+294 GVKLKPTS

-324 PTNVSA
+324 PTNVGS
-330 FTNDAGYITGE
+330 FTNDAGYITEE
-341 AIPTVPTKVSELQ
+341 AIPTVPTKVSELE

-367 NVSAFTNDAGYL
+367 NVSYFTNDAGYL

-413 ENNVISASA
+413 ENNVISASG
-422 SGGGEPDAYI
+422 GGGEPDAYI

-454 TPSGSGSETYPYYK
+454 TPSGGGGSETYPYYK
-468 IVNNREATE
+468 IVGNTETTE
-477 TIAES
+477 TIAQS
-482 IDINKYTASSVSG
+482 IAINKYTASGASG
-495 FSFYG
+495 FSLQG
-500 ATPATKKRLGTIVP
+500 AVPATKKRSGTIIP

-542 VDGSSITANNDGVIS
+542 VDGSSITVNDDGVIS

-599 SAFVST
+599 SASVST
-605 ENNSLTLTDNSS
+605 QDNSLTLTDNSN
-617 NHIIFAPSKPPTNY
+617 NHIIFAPPKPPTNY
-631 LSSASVSGNTLTIYS
+631 LSSASVSGNTLTIHS
-646 NSGSDI
+646 NSGGDI
-652 VFTPSTSGGSGGSG
+652 VFTPSTSGGSGG
-666 GGVSGYQFTS
+666 GVSGYQFTT

-697 YMTIDGLSVLRI
+697 YMTIDGLSVLRF

-749 TLFMSYYLA
+749 TLFMSYYLVDA
-758 GSNYELSGDI
+758 QNQLSGNI
-768 LTSGNYSEYIS
+768 LTSDNYNEYIS
-779 FDNSWQI
+779 VSGNDWNITYDVSNS
-786 TTDLNESNLYNA
+786 DLYNA
-798 KELIIFFKNTQY
+798 KEIYIMYMYSSYIGQSYLRFDY
-810 GMTQQYYNFS
+810 DAS
-820 CDLQGNTGTTL
+820 GTTL
-831 GSSFINDT
+831 GDRNGVEFLLDNDDVG
-839 FRLPDTANPPSSWY
+839 RLKMM
-853 YDWYYNGSGIYIQ
+853 YNGTTITFDGGTIIKI
-866 NYDVDCSCV
+866 
-875 LLYKT
+875 LYKF

>member
-15 QVPGCSGGGSS
+15 QVPGCSGGEG
-26 SAVSSVNGQ
+26 AVTSVNGQ
-35 TGDVVIDVPSKVSQL
+35 TGVVVLDIPSKVSEL

-55 YLTQHQSLDA
+55 YLTEHQSLDA
-65 LATKEALNSG
+65 LATKEALNDG

-147 ASVPT
+147 ASIPT
-152 KVSQLANDKNYA
+152 KVSQLENDKNYA

-173 SQLDNDESYLTS
+173 SQLDNDKSYLTS

-209 TGIIIS
+209 SGITIS
-215 DNNTITATTTYT
+215 DNNTIAATTTYT

-240 LYGHKDETNVY
+240 LYGHKDETDVY

-275 PNTMDQATYAT
+275 PDTMDQATYAN

-294 GVKLKPES
+294 GVKLKPTS

-324 PTNVSA
+324 PTNVGA

-341 AIPTVPTKVSELQ
+341 AIPTVPTKVSELE

-367 NVSAFTNDAGYL
+367 NVSYFTNDAGYL

-422 SGGGEPDAYI
+422 SGGEPDAYI

-454 TPSGSGSETYPYYK
+454 TPSGGGGGGS
-468 IVNNREATE
+468 
-477 TIAES
+477 S
-482 IDINKYTASSVSG
+482 YTLPQAS
-495 FSFYG
+495 Y
-500 ATPATKKRLGTIVP
+500 
-514 GTGLEIP
+514 
-521 DNNQG
+521 
-526 HLNLLTASTTQ
+526 ST

-542 VDGSSITANNDGVIS
+542 VVSNTSPYKDADIGKITISDDGVLYINDELDEQPKFGSNGKSYALLFIGKDIDGGANPQRRVPYIRQQGFLYPLPFRAGTAINISNEGIISVDTTQVSANNGV
-557 AHFDVPETPVA
+557 P
-568 STTQTGVVKVGDGL
+568 
-582 SVAEDGT
+582 
-589 LTNNVNTYIQ
+589 
-599 SAFVST
+599 
-605 ENNSLTLTDNSS
+605 
-617 NHIIFAPSKPPTNY
+617 
-631 LSSASVSGNTLTIYS
+631 
-646 NSGSDI
+646 
-652 VFTPSTSGGSGGSG
+652 SG
-666 GGVSGYQFTS
+666 GGYPQILIKNTVKDYDTAWSSLPDLLNYYGIGSSNWSTTTS
-676 SQTFSDTDKAR
+676 LD
-687 LKEAFDNKNI
+687 E
-697 YMTIDGLSVLRI
+697 G
-709 MSFPNKFCY
+709 
-718 IVINPNGAGN
+718 
-728 NRVLVYAVDIDSN
+728 
-741 RDITSSTF
+741 
-749 TLFMSYYLA
+749 
-758 GSNYELSGDI
+758 
-768 LTSGNYSEYIS
+768 
-779 FDNSWQI
+779 
-786 TTDLNESNLYNA
+786 NLYNA
-798 KELIIFFKNTQY
+798 KELVIFWQDSGSNRHQTYLNVGCDYY
-810 GMTQQYYNFS
+810 GNS
-820 CDLQGNTGTTL
+820 GNTW
-831 GSSFINDT
+831 GSSNWLNTSIYLD
-839 FRLPDTANPPSSWY
+839 S
-853 YDWYYNGSGIYIQ
+853 YDEYNGAYIT
-866 NYDVDCSCV
+866 YDGSSVSASNCSIDAIC
-875 LLYKT
+875 YKI

>member
-1 MPIVLKGKKNNIEL
+1 MPIVLKGKKDNIEL
-15 QVPGCSGGGSS
+15 KVPGCSGGEG
-26 SAVSSVNGQ
+26 AVVSVNGQ
-35 TGDVVIDVPSKVSQL
+35 TGIVVLDIPSKVSEL

-55 YLTQHQSLDA
+55 YLTEHQSLDA
-65 LATKEALNSG
+65 LATKEALNNG

-152 KVSQLANDKNYA
+152 KVSQLENDKSYA

-173 SQLDNDESYLTS
+173 SQLDNDKSYLTS

-209 TGIIIS
+209 SGITIS

-275 PNTMDQATYAT
+275 PDTMDQASYAT
-286 YVRDFHLG
+286 YVKDFHLG

-330 FTNDAGYITGE
+330 FTNDAGYITEE

-413 ENNVISASA
+413 ENNVISASGG
-422 SGGGEPDAYI
+422 GGGEPDAYI

-454 TPSGSGSETYPYYK
+454 TPSGGGSKTYPYYE
-468 IVNNREATE
+468 IVSHAEATE
-477 TIAES
+477 TSAAYIS
-482 IDINKYTASSVSG
+482 INKYINAGSIYGFNISG
-495 FSFYG
+495 
-500 ATPATKKRLGTIVP
+500 AVPATKKRLGTIAP

-542 VDGSSITANNDGVIS
+542 VDGSSITANDDGVIS
-557 AHFDVPETPVA
+557 AHFDVPKTPVA

-589 LTNNVNTYIQ
+589 LTNNVNTYIE

-605 ENNSLTLTDNSS
+605 EKNSLTLTDNS
-617 NHIIFAPSKPPTNY
+617 NNQFVFAPPKPPTQY
-631 LSSASVSGNTLTIYS
+631 LSSASVSGNTLTIHS

-666 GGVSGYQFTS
+666 GGVSGYHFTT

-697 YMTIDGLSVLRI
+697 YMTIDGFSVLRF
-709 MSFPNKFCY
+709 MPFPNKFCY

-728 NRVLVYAVDIDSN
+728 NRVFVYAVDIDSN

-758 GSNYELSGDI
+758 GSDNELSGNI
-768 LTSGNYSEYIS
+768 LTSNNYSEYIS

-786 TTDLNESNLYNA
+786 TTNLDESNLYNA

-839 FRLPDTANPPSSWY
+839 FRLPDTANPPSSWHY
-853 YDWYYNGSGIYIQ
+853 NWYYTGSGIYIE

>member
-15 QVPGCSGGGSS
+15 QVPGCSGGGSG
-26 SAVSSVNGQ
+26 VSSVNGQ
-35 TGDVVIDVPSKVSQL
+35 TGVVVLDIPSKVSEL

-65 LATKEALNSG
+65 LATKEALNNG

-97 ASGSGIGGTSNHAE
+97 ASSSGIGGTSNHAE

-173 SQLDNDESYLTS
+173 SQLDNDENYLTS
-185 TTADA
+185 TTANA
-190 QGYVKQTELDK
+190 QGYVKKAELDK

-209 TGIIIS
+209 SGITIS
-215 DNNTITATTTYT
+215 ENNIITASTTYT
-227 LPIAGQGQLGGVA
+227 LPIAGQGQLGGVS
-240 LYGHKDETNVY
+240 LYGHKGETNVY

-275 PNTMDQATYAT
+275 PDTMDQASYAN

-294 GVKLKPES
+294 GVKLKPTS

-324 PTNVSA
+324 PTNVSS
-330 FTNDAGYITGE
+330 FTNDAGYITEE

-439 NTLTLTNKDDTTVAF
+439 NTLTLTNKDNTTVAF
-454 TPSGSGSETYPYYK
+454 TPSGGGGGSSGEGGIIRKKVSMGFINTEAGWNENKDWLNDYTGKYDIYVDNWPIIGDYWENRYNSQSKRVLYYCQANSNMIK
-468 IVNNREATE
+468 
-477 TIAES
+477 S
-482 IDINKYTASSVSG
+482 IWILYDWIEEQQKYTLAPYSQQQKYNMVEDILITNQNWQNYIPVS
-495 FSFYG
+495 
-500 ATPATKKRLGTIVP
+500 
-514 GTGLEIP
+514 
-521 DNNQG
+521 
-526 HLNLLTASTTQ
+526 
-537 LGGVK
+537 
-542 VDGSSITANNDGVIS
+542 
-557 AHFDVPETPVA
+557 
-568 STTQTGVVKVGDGL
+568 
-582 SVAEDGT
+582 
-589 LTNNVNTYIQ
+589 
-599 SAFVST
+599 
-605 ENNSLTLTDNSS
+605 
-617 NHIIFAPSKPPTNY
+617 
-631 LSSASVSGNTLTIYS
+631 
-646 NSGSDI
+646 
-652 VFTPSTSGGSGGSG
+652 SGGSDWSTT
-666 GGVSGYQFTS
+666 TS
-676 SQTFSDTDKAR
+676 PD
-687 LKEAFDNKNI
+687 
-697 YMTIDGLSVLRI
+697 DG
-709 MSFPNKFCY
+709 
-718 IVINPNGAGN
+718 
-728 NRVLVYAVDIDSN
+728 
-741 RDITSSTF
+741 
-749 TLFMSYYLA
+749 
-758 GSNYELSGDI
+758 
-768 LTSGNYSEYIS
+768 
-779 FDNSWQI
+779 
-786 TTDLNESNLYNA
+786 NLYNA
-798 KELIIFFKNTQY
+798 KEVVIFWQDTQSNY
-810 GMTQQYYNFS
+810 HQTYLNVGSDYSGNS
-820 CDLQGNTGTTL
+820 GNTW
-831 GSSFINDT
+831 GSSNWLNTSIYLDSYDT
-839 FRLPDTANPPSSWY
+839 SF
-853 YDWYYNGSGIYIQ
+853 NGAYI
-866 NYDVDCSCV
+866 NYDGNYVSSGNCSINAIC
-875 LLYKT
+875 YKT

>member
-15 QVPGCSGGGSS
+15 QVPGCSGGEG
-26 SAVSSVNGQ
+26 AVTSVNGQ
-35 TGDVVIDVPSKVSQL
+35 TGVVVLDIPSKVSEL

-55 YLTQHQSLDA
+55 YLTEHQSLDA
-65 LATKEALNSG
+65 LATKEALNNG

-147 ASVPT
+147 ASIPT
-152 KVSQLANDKNYA
+152 KVSQLENDKNYA

-173 SQLDNDESYLTS
+173 SQLDNDKSYLTS

-209 TGIIIS
+209 SGITIS

-227 LPIAGQGQLGGVA
+227 LPIAGQGKLGGVA

-275 PNTMDQATYAT
+275 PDTMDQAAYAN

-294 GVKLKPES
+294 GVKLKPTS

-324 PTNVSA
+324 PTNVGS
-330 FTNDAGYITGE
+330 FTNDAGYITEE
-341 AIPTVPTKVSELQ
+341 AIPTVPTKVSELE

-367 NVSAFTNDAGYL
+367 NVSYFTNDAGYL

-422 SGGGEPDAYI
+422 SGGGGEPDAYI

-454 TPSGSGSETYPYYK
+454 TPSGGSSLPVPQYDFELLYYK
-468 IVNNREATE
+468 
-477 TIAES
+477 
-482 IDINKYTASSVSG
+482 
-495 FSFYG
+495 
-500 ATPATKKRLGTIVP
+500 
-514 GTGLEIP
+514 
-521 DNNQG
+521 
-526 HLNLLTASTTQ
+526 
-537 LGGVK
+537 
-542 VDGSSITANNDGVIS
+542 
-557 AHFDVPETPVA
+557 
-568 STTQTGVVKVGDGL
+568 
-582 SVAEDGT
+582 
-589 LTNNVNTYIQ
+589 
-599 SAFVST
+599 
-605 ENNSLTLTDNSS
+605 NNSVQWAN
-617 NHIIFAPSKPPTNY
+617 IFAIFSDNGFDIGDLSKIKWNAKEP
-631 LSSASVSGNTLTIYS
+631 
-646 NSGSDI
+646 
-652 VFTPSTSGGSGGSG
+652 
-666 GGVSGYQFTS
+666 TS
-676 SQTFSDTDKAR
+676 S
-687 LKEAFDNKNI
+687 E
-697 YMTIDGLSVLRI
+697 
-709 MSFPNKFCY
+709 
-718 IVINPNGAGN
+718 
-728 NRVLVYAVDIDSN
+728 
-741 RDITSSTF
+741 
-749 TLFMSYYLA
+749 
-758 GSNYELSGDI
+758 
-768 LTSGNYSEYIS
+768 
-779 FDNSWQI
+779 
-786 TTDLNESNLYNA
+786 LYNA
-798 KELIIFFKNTQY
+798 KELAFILKNTNEEY
-810 GMTQQYYNFS
+810 ASFYYNFS
-820 CDLQGNTGTTL
+820 FFDSIWGETTL
-831 GSSFINDT
+831 GQSWSNINFYYQIGNET
-839 FRLPDTANPPSSWY
+839 GLWY
-853 YDWYYNGSGIYIQ
+853 YDGSQLVFPADKQPIL
-866 NYDVDCSCV
+866 VA
-875 LLYKT
+875 YKT

>member
-1 MPIVLKGKKNNIEL
+1 MPIVLKGKKDNIEL
-15 QVPGCSGGGSS
+15 KVPGCSGGGGSG
-26 SAVSSVNGQ
+26 AVVSVNGQ
-35 TGDVVIDVPSKVSQL
+35 TGIVVLDIPSKVSEL

-55 YLTQHQSLDA
+55 YLTEHQSLDA

-152 KVSQLANDKNYA
+152 KVSELQNDKNYA
-164 TTSQIPTKI
+164 TTSQIPTKV
-173 SQLDNDESYLTS
+173 SQLDNDENYLTS
-185 TTADA
+185 TSADA

-209 TGIIIS
+209 SGITIS
-215 DNNTITATTTYT
+215 DNNTITASTTYT

-240 LYGHKDETNVY
+240 LYGHKDETDVY
-251 NNDFAINQSNG
+251 SNDFTINQSNG

-275 PNTMDQATYAT
+275 PDTMDQASYAD

-324 PTNVSA
+324 PTNVGA
-330 FTNDAGYITGE
+330 FTNDAGYITQE

-367 NVSAFTNDAGYL
+367 NVSYFTNDAGYL

-394 ATGLAEK
+394 ATGLDGK

-413 ENNVISASA
+413 ENNVISASG
-422 SGGGEPDAYI
+422 GGGEPAAYI

-454 TPSGSGSETYPYYK
+454 TPSGGGSKTYPYYE
-468 IVNNREATE
+468 IVSNAEATE
-477 TIAES
+477 TSAER
-482 IDINKYTASSVSG
+482 ININKYINAGSVYG
-495 FSFYG
+495 FSISG
-500 ATPATKKRLGTIVP
+500 AMPATKKRLGTIAP

-542 VDGSSITANNDGVIS
+542 VDGSSITVNDDGVIS

-589 LTNNVNTYIQ
+589 LTNNVNTYIK
-599 SAFVST
+599 SASVST
-605 ENNSLTLTDNSS
+605 EDNSLRLVDNS
-617 NHIIFAPSKPPTNY
+617 NKKIIFAPPKPPAHY

-646 NSGSDI
+646 NSGGDV
-652 VFTPSTSGGSGGSG
+652 VFTPSASGGSG
-666 GGVSGYQFTS
+666 GGVSGYRFTS

-697 YMTIDGLSVLRI
+697 YMTIDGFSVLRI
-709 MSFPNKFCY
+709 MPFPDKFCY
-718 IVINPNGAGN
+718 IVMNPNGAGN
-728 NRVLVYAVDIDSN
+728 NRVFVYAVDIDSN
-741 RDITSSTF
+741 RNITSSTF
-749 TLFMSYYLA
+749 TLFMSYYLV
-758 GSNYELSGDI
+758 GSQYELSGDI
-768 LTSGNYSEYIS
+768 LTSNNYNEYIS

-786 TTDLNESNLYNA
+786 TTNLDDSNLYNA
-798 KELIIFFKNTQY
+798 KELIIFFKNIQY

-831 GSSFINDT
+831 GSSFISET
-839 FRLPDTANPPSSWY
+839 FRLPDTSHPPSSWH
-853 YDWYYNGSGIYIQ
+853 YDWYYTGSSIYIQ
-866 NYDVDCSCV
+866 NWDVDCSCV

>member
-1 MPIVLKGKKNNIEL
+1 MPIVLKGKKDNIEL
-15 QVPGCSGGGSS
+15 KVPGCSGGEG
-26 SAVSSVNGQ
+26 AVVSVNGQ
-35 TGDVVIDVPSKVSQL
+35 TGIVVLDIPSKVSEL
-50 ENDAG
+50 ENDSG
-55 YLTQHQSLDA
+55 YLTEHQSLDA
-65 LATKEALNSG
+65 LATKEALNEG

-139 NDSQFITS
+139 NDSEFITS
-147 ASVPT
+147 ASIPT
-152 KVSQLANDKNYA
+152 KVSQLENDKNYA
-164 TTSQIPTKI
+164 TTSQIPTKV

-190 QGYVKQTELDK
+190 QGYVKEAELDK

-209 TGIIIS
+209 SGIIIS

-227 LPIAGQGQLGGVA
+227 LPIAGQGKLGGVA
-240 LYGHKDETNVY
+240 LYGYKDETDVY

-262 IIEMRPAEKVISK
+262 IIEMRPAEKIIPK
-275 PNTMDQATYAT
+275 PDTMDQASYAT
-286 YVRDFHLG
+286 YVRNFHLG
-294 GVKLKPES
+294 GVKLKPTS
-302 LLTVDDDGYID
+302 LLNVDYDGYID

-324 PTNVSA
+324 PTNVGA
-330 FTNDAGYITGE
+330 FTNDAGYITEE
-341 AIPTVPTKVSELQ
+341 AIPTVPTKVSELE

-367 NVSAFTNDAGYL
+367 NVSYFTNDAGYL

-394 ATGLAEK
+394 ATGLDGK

-413 ENNVISASA
+413 ENNVISASG
-422 SGGGEPDAYI
+422 GGGEPDAYI

-454 TPSGSGSETYPYYK
+454 TPSGGGGSETYPYYK
-468 IVNNREATE
+468 IVDYTEATE
-477 TIAES
+477 TSTDS
-482 IDINKYTASSVSG
+482 ISINKYINAGSAYG
-495 FSFYG
+495 FSLYG
-500 ATPATKKRLGTIVP
+500 ALPATKKRFGTIAP

-542 VDGSSITANNDGVIS
+542 VDGSSITVNDDGVIS

-589 LTNNVNTYIQ
+589 LTNNVNTYIK
-599 SAFVST
+599 SAFVDT
-605 ENNSLTLTDNSS
+605 TNNSLSLTDNS
-617 NHIIFAPSKPPTNY
+617 NNQIIFAPPKPPTNY
-631 LSSASVSGNTLTIYS
+631 LSSARVSGNTLTIHS
-646 NSGSDI
+646 NSGGDV
-652 VFTPSTSGGSGGSG
+652 VFTPSASGGSG
-666 GGVSGYQFTS
+666 GGVSGYQFTT

-697 YMTIDGLSVLRI
+697 YMTIDGLSVLRF
-709 MSFPNKFCY
+709 MPFPNKFCY

-749 TLFMSYYLA
+749 TLFMSYYLVD
-758 GSNYELSGDI
+758 SQNVLSGNI
-768 LTSGNYSEYIS
+768 LTSDNYSEYIS
-779 FDNSWQI
+779 VSGNDWNITYDASNS
-786 TTDLNESNLYNA
+786 DLYNA
-798 KELIIFFKNTQY
+798 KEIYIMYMYSSYIGQSYLRFDYDASGTILGDRNGVEFLLDNDDVSRLKI
-810 GMTQQYYNFS
+810 MYN
-820 CDLQGNTGTTL
+820 GTT
-831 GSSFINDT
+831 IT
-839 FRLPDTANPPSSWY
+839 FD
-853 YDWYYNGSGIYIQ
+853 NGGTIIKI
-866 NYDVDCSCV
+866 
-875 LLYKT
+875 LYKT

>member
-15 QVPGCSGGGSS
+15 QVPGCSGGEG
-26 SAVSSVNGQ
+26 AVTSVNGQ
-35 TGDVVIDVPSKVSQL
+35 TGVVVLDIPSKVSEL

-55 YLTQHQSLDA
+55 YLTEHQSLDA
-65 LATKEALNSG
+65 LATKEALNDG

-139 NDSQFITS
+139 NDSEFITS
-147 ASVPT
+147 ASIPT
-152 KVSQLANDKNYA
+152 KVSQLENDKNYA

-209 TGIIIS
+209 SGITIS

-240 LYGHKDETNVY
+240 LYGHKDETDVY

-262 IIEMRPAEKVISK
+262 IIEMRPAEKIISK
-275 PNTMDQATYAT
+275 PDTMDQASYAN

-294 GVKLKPES
+294 GVKLKPTS
-302 LLTVDDDGYID
+302 LLNVDDDGYID

-324 PTNVSA
+324 PTNVGA
-330 FTNDAGYITGE
+330 FTNDAGYITEE
-341 AIPTVPTKVSELQ
+341 AIPTVPTKVSELE

-367 NVSAFTNDAGYL
+367 NVSYFTNDAGYL

-422 SGGGEPDAYI
+422 SGGGGEPDAYI

-454 TPSGSGSETYPYYK
+454 TPSGGGGSETYPYYK
-468 IVNNREATE
+468 IVNNTETTE
-477 TIAES
+477 TIAQS
-482 IDINKYTASSVSG
+482 IAINKYTASGASG
-495 FSFYG
+495 FSFQG
-500 ATPATKKRLGTIVP
+500 AVPATKKRLGTIVP

-542 VDGSSITANNDGVIS
+542 VDGSSITANDDGVIS
-557 AHFDVPETPVA
+557 AHFDIPETPIA

-589 LTNNVNTYIQ
+589 LTNNVNTYIK

-605 ENNSLTLTDNSS
+605 ASNSLRLTDNS
-617 NHIIFAPSKPPTNY
+617 NNQIIFAPPKPPTNY
-631 LSSASVSGNTLTIYS
+631 LSSASVSGNTLTIHT
-646 NSGSDI
+646 NSGGDI
-652 VFTPSTSGGSGGSG
+652 VFTPSTSGGSG

-697 YMTIDGLSVLRI
+697 YMTIDGFSVLRF
-709 MSFPNKFCY
+709 MPFPNKFCY
-718 IVINPNGAGN
+718 IVINPNGAGY

-749 TLFMSYYLA
+749 TLFMSYYLV
-758 GSNYELSGDI
+758 GSQNELSGNI
-768 LTSGNYSEYIS
+768 LTSDNYSEYIS
-779 FDNSWQI
+779 FNNSWQI

-798 KELIIFFKNTQY
+798 KELVIFFKNTQY
-810 GMTQQYYNFS
+810 GATQQYYNFS

-831 GSSFINDT
+831 GSSFINET
-839 FRLPDTANPPSSWY
+839 FRLPDTANPPNSWH
-853 YDWYYNGSGIYIQ
+853 YDWYYTGSGIYIM

>member
-1 MPIVLKGKKNNIEL
+1 MPIVLKGKKDNIEL
-15 QVPGCSGGGSS
+15 KVPGCSGGEG
-26 SAVSSVNGQ
+26 AVVSVNGQ
-35 TGDVVIDVPSKVSQL
+35 TGIVVLDIPSKVSELQ
-50 ENDAG
+50 NDAG
-55 YLTQHQSLDA
+55 YLTEHQSLDA
-65 LATKEALNSG
+65 LATKEALNDG

-139 NDSQFITS
+139 NDSAFITS

-152 KVSQLANDKNYA
+152 KVSELQNDKNYA
-164 TTSQIPTKI
+164 TTSQIPTKV
-173 SQLDNDESYLTS
+173 SQLDNDENYLTS
-185 TTADA
+185 TSANA
-190 QGYVKQTELDK
+190 QGYVKKTELDK

-209 TGIIIS
+209 SGITIS
-215 DNNTITATTTYT
+215 ENNTITATTTYT

-240 LYGHKDETNVY
+240 LYGYKEETDVY
-251 NNDFAINQSNG
+251 NNDFTINQSNG

-275 PNTMDQATYAT
+275 PDTMDQAAYAT
-286 YVRDFHLG
+286 HVKNFHLG
-294 GVKLKPES
+294 GVKLKPTS

-313 VYTAGLKSEIV
+313 VYTLGLKNEIV
-324 PTNVSA
+324 PTNVGA
-330 FTNDAGYITGE
+330 FTNDAGYITEE

-394 ATGLAEK
+394 ATGLDGK

-422 SGGGEPDAYI
+422 SGGEPDAYI

-454 TPSGSGSETYPYYK
+454 TPSGGSGSETYPYYK
-468 IVNNREATE
+468 IVDYTETTE
-477 TIAES
+477 TIAGY
-482 IDINKYTASSVSG
+482 IDINKYTAQGASG
-495 FSFYG
+495 FSFSE
-500 ATPATKKRLGTIVP
+500 AIPATKKRFGTIVP

-542 VDGSSITANNDGVIS
+542 VDGSSITVNNDGVIS
-557 AHFDVPETPVA
+557 AHFDIPETPVA

-599 SAFVST
+599 SAFVET
-605 ENNSLTLTDNSS
+605 ENNSLRLTDNS
-617 NHIIFAPSKPPTNY
+617 NNQIIFAPPKPPTIY
-631 LSSASVSGNTLTIYS
+631 LSSASVSGNTLTIHS
-646 NSGSDI
+646 NSGGDV
-652 VFTPSTSGGSGGSG
+652 VFTPSASGGSG
-666 GGVSGYQFTS
+666 GGVSGYHFTT
-676 SQTFSDTDKAR
+676 SQTFSDTDKAH
-687 LKEAFDNKNI
+687 LQEIYTNKNI
-697 YMTIDGLSVLRI
+697 YMTIDNDTVVRVFSMGAKI
-709 MSFPNKFCY
+709 AFAIIHC
-718 IVINPNGAGN
+718 NGYTDTT
-728 NRVLVYAVDIDSN
+728 VKIYTIDISN
-741 RDITSSTF
+741 DGSITSSSF
-749 TLFMSYYLA
+749 SLLLNYYLV
-758 GSNYELSGDI
+758 GSNYSISADL
-768 LTSGNYSEYIS
+768 LTSENWMQYIS
-779 FDNSWQI
+779 VSGNDWN
-786 TTDLNESNLYNA
+786 TTNDASNIDLYNA
-798 KELIIFFKNTQY
+798 KEMYIMYSYSSYIGQSYLRFDYDASGTILGDRNGVEFLLDNDDVSRLK
-810 GMTQQYYNFS
+810 MMYN
-820 CDLQGNTGTTL
+820 GTT
-831 GSSFINDT
+831 IT
-839 FRLPDTANPPSSWY
+839 FD
-853 YDWYYNGSGIYIQ
+853 SGTILKI
-866 NYDVDCSCV
+866 
-875 LLYKT
+875 LYKT

>member
-15 QVPGCSGGGSS
+15 QVPGCSGGGSG
-26 SAVSSVNGQ
+26 VTSVNGQ
-35 TGDVVIDVPSKVSQL
+35 TGVVVLDIPSKVSEL

-55 YLTQHQSLDA
+55 YLTEHQSLDA
-65 LATKEALNSG
+65 LATKEALNDG

-125 ASTEDIPTKLSQLE
+125 ASTEDIPTKLSQLA
-139 NDSQFITS
+139 NDSEFITS
-147 ASVPT
+147 ASIPT
-152 KVSQLANDKNYA
+152 KVSQLENDKNYA

-173 SQLDNDESYLTS
+173 SQLDNDKSYLTS

-209 TGIIIS
+209 SGIIIS

-240 LYGHKDETNVY
+240 LYGHKDETDVY
-251 NNDFAINQSNG
+251 SNDFAINQSNG

-275 PNTMDQATYAT
+275 PDTMDQAAYAN

-294 GVKLKPES
+294 GVKLKPTS

-324 PTNVSA
+324 PTNVGS
-330 FTNDAGYITGE
+330 FTNDAGYITEE
-341 AIPTVPTKVSELQ
+341 AIPTVPTKVSELE

-367 NVSAFTNDAGYL
+367 NVSYFTNDAGYL

-413 ENNVISASA
+413 ENNVISASG
-422 SGGGEPDAYI
+422 GGGEPDAYI

-454 TPSGSGSETYPYYK
+454 TPSGGGGSETYPYYK
-468 IVNNREATE
+468 IVGNTETTE
-477 TIAES
+477 TIAQS
-482 IDINKYTASSVSG
+482 IAINKYTASGASG
-495 FSFYG
+495 FSLQG
-500 ATPATKKRLGTIVP
+500 AVPATKKRSGTIIP

-542 VDGSSITANNDGVIS
+542 VDGSSITVNDDGVIS

-599 SAFVST
+599 SASVST
-605 ENNSLTLTDNSS
+605 QDNSLTLTDNSN
-617 NHIIFAPSKPPTNY
+617 NHIIFAPPKPPTNY
-631 LSSASVSGNTLTIYS
+631 LSSASVSGNTLTIHS
-646 NSGSDI
+646 NSGGDI
-652 VFTPSTSGGSGGSG
+652 VFTPSTSGGSGG
-666 GGVSGYQFTS
+666 GVSGYQFTT

-697 YMTIDGLSVLRI
+697 YMTIDGLSVLRF

-749 TLFMSYYLA
+749 TLFMSYYLVDA
-758 GSNYELSGDI
+758 QNQLSGNI
-768 LTSGNYSEYIS
+768 LTSDNYNEYIS
-779 FDNSWQI
+779 VSGNDWNITYDVSNS
-786 TTDLNESNLYNA
+786 DLYNA
-798 KELIIFFKNTQY
+798 KEIYIMYMYSSYIGQSYLRFDY
-810 GMTQQYYNFS
+810 DAS
-820 CDLQGNTGTTL
+820 GTTL
-831 GSSFINDT
+831 GDRNGVEFLLDNDDVG
-839 FRLPDTANPPSSWY
+839 RLKMM
-853 YDWYYNGSGIYIQ
+853 YNGTTITFDGGTIIKI
-866 NYDVDCSCV
+866 
-875 LLYKT
+875 LYKF

>member
-15 QVPGCSGGGSS
+15 QVPVCSGGGGSG
-26 SAVSSVNGQ
+26 AVTSVNGQ
-35 TGDVVIDVPSKVSQL
+35 TGVVVLDIPSKVSEL

-55 YLTQHQSLDA
+55 YLTEHQSLDA
-65 LATKEALNSG
+65 LATKEALNDG

-97 ASGSGIGGTSNHAE
+97 ASGSGSGGTSNHAE

-139 NDSQFITS
+139 NDSEFITS
-147 ASVPT
+147 ASIPT
-152 KVSQLANDKNYA
+152 KVSQLENDKNYA

-173 SQLDNDESYLTS
+173 SQLDNDKSYLTS

-209 TGIIIS
+209 SGITIS

-227 LPIAGQGQLGGVA
+227 LPIAGQGKLGGVA
-240 LYGHKDETNVY
+240 LYGHKDETDVY

-275 PNTMDQATYAT
+275 PDTMDQATYAN

-294 GVKLKPES
+294 GVKLKPTS

-324 PTNVSA
+324 PTNVS
-330 FTNDAGYITGE
+330 Y
-341 AIPTVPTKVSELQ
+341 
-354 NDSNFITNSDIPT
+354 
-367 NVSAFTNDAGYL
+367 FTNDAGYL

-422 SGGGEPDAYI
+422 SGGEPDAYI

-439 NTLTLTNKDDTTVAF
+439 NTLTLTNKDNTTVAF
-454 TPSGSGSETYPYYK
+454 TPSGGGSETYPYYK
-468 IVNNREATE
+468 IVGNTETTE
-477 TIAES
+477 TIAQS
-482 IDINKYTASSVSG
+482 IAINKYTASGASG
-495 FSFYG
+495 FSFQG
-500 ATPATKKRLGTIVP
+500 AVPATKKRLGTIIP

-526 HLNLLTASTTQ
+526 HLNLLTASTIQ

-542 VDGSSITANNDGVIS
+542 VDGSSITANDDGVIS

-589 LTNNVNTYIQ
+589 LTNNVNTYIK

-605 ENNSLTLTDNSS
+605 EHNSLTLTDNS
-617 NHIIFAPSKPPTNY
+617 NNQFIFAPPKPPTNY
-631 LSSASVSGNTLTIYS
+631 LSSASVSGNTLTIHS

-652 VFTPSTSGGSGGSG
+652 VFTPSTSGGSG

-718 IVINPNGAGN
+718 IVINPNGAAY

-749 TLFMSYYLA
+749 TLFMSYYLV
-758 GSNYELSGDI
+758 GSQNELPGTI
-768 LTSGNYSEYIS
+768 LTSDNYSDYIS

-810 GMTQQYYNFS
+810 GATQQYYNFS

-839 FRLPDTANPPSSWY
+839 FRLPNTANPPSSWY
-853 YDWYYNGSGIYIQ
+853 YDWYYTGSGIYIE